1 MKGGAMDRPEMS
13 ARPGYDR
20 GNPYGTGVP
29 GQAPAGEEYR
39 GEWATWVD
47 RPQDQAQP
55 TEPVHMQA
63 PGPDE
68 YEDQFA
74 GLIDRSPAP
83 RKTRRWAVPLLGTL
97 GVAALGFAAFL
108 QFGTG
113 GSDRQA
119 AAPVPPAQATAPA
132 APVAQCPAERVGNRI
147 QGNGVGGF
155 DSGPAVIFAFQ
166 HAYYVDRS
174 GEQVRATTT
183 ADAAVQAADA
193 IQRGIDSIPEGTTHC
208 VAITPGAFA
217 GQYTVVVTEHR
228 PGQQPVTYN
237 PQVVTTTKDGSRTLI
252 SAIARG

>member
-1 MKGGAMDRPEMS
+1 MS

-20 GNPYGTGVP
+20 GDPYGAGGP

-39 GEWATWVD
+39 GEWAAWVD
-47 RPQDQAQP
+47 RQP
-55 TEPVHMQA
+55 AGASPDEPVRTPEPE
-63 PGPDE
+63 PGE

-83 RKTRRWAVPLLGTL
+83 RAKRRWAVPLLGTL
-97 GVAALGFAAFL
+97 GVLALGFAAFL
-108 QFGTG
+108 QFGIG
-113 GSDRQA
+113 GSDQQA
-119 AAPVPPAQATAPA
+119 SAPARSAPAATPA
-132 APVAQCPAERVGNRI
+132 APVAQCPAERIGNRI
-147 QGNGVGGF
+147 QGNGAGGF

-174 GEQVRATTT
+174 GAQVRATTT

-193 IQRGIDSIPEGTTHC
+193 IQRGIDSIPAGTTHC

-217 GQYTVVVTEHR
+217 GQYLVVVTEHR

-237 PQVVTTTKDGSRTLI
+237 PQIVTTTEDGGRTLI

>member
-1 MKGGAMDRPEMS
+1 MS

-20 GNPYGTGVP
+20 GHPYGAERPV
-29 GQAPAGEEYR
+29 QAPSGEDYR
-39 GEWATWVD
+39 GEWAAWVD
-47 RPQDQAQP
+47 RPPVPPSEPGQP
-55 TEPVHMQA
+55 PEPETD
-63 PGPDE
+63 P

-83 RKTRRWAVPLLGTL
+83 RAARRWAVPLLGIL
-97 GVAALGFAAFL
+97 GIAALALVAYVL
-108 QFGTG
+108 VGTG
-113 GSDRQA
+113 GPDRQA
-119 AAPVPPAQATAPA
+119 AAPAPSAQATAPA
-132 APVAQCPAERVGNRI
+132 APTAQCPAERVGNRI

-193 IQRGIDSIPEGTTHC
+193 IQRGIDSIPTGTTHC
-208 VAITPGAFA
+208 VAISPGAFA
-217 GQYTVVVTEHR
+217 GQYIVVITEHR

-237 PQVVTTTKDGSRTLI
+237 PQIVTTTKDGERTLI

>member
-1 MKGGAMDRPEMS
+1 MS

-20 GNPYGTGVP
+20 GNPYGTRGP
-29 GQAPAGEEYR
+29 GQAPASDEDYR
-39 GEWATWVD
+39 GEWAAWVD
-47 RPQDQAQP
+47 QPAAAAQQ
-55 TEPVHMQA
+55 PVPVQA
-63 PGPDE
+63 PEPDPDR
-68 YEDQFA
+68 YEDQFS

-83 RKTRRWAVPLLGTL
+83 PARRRLAVPLLGTL
-97 GVAALGFAAFL
+97 GLAALAFAAYM

-113 GSDRQA
+113 GSDPQA
-119 AAPVPPAQATAPA
+119 VAPAPSAPATAPA

-166 HAYYVDRS
+166 HAYYVTRS

-183 ADAAVQAADA
+183 ADAAVQTADA
-193 IQRGIDSIPEGTTHC
+193 IQRGIDTIPAGTAHC

-217 GQYTVVVTEHR
+217 GQYIVVITEHR

-237 PQVVTTTKDGSRTLI
+237 PQLVTTTKDGDRTLI
-252 SAIARG
+252 SAITRA

>member
-1 MKGGAMDRPEMS
+1 MS

-20 GNPYGTGVP
+20 GNQFGSG
-29 GQAPAGEEYR
+29 GLEQAPTGAEYR
-39 GEWATWVD
+39 GEWSAWVD
-47 RPQDQAQP
+47 RPPAGDQP
-55 TEPVHMQA
+55 
-63 PGPDE
+63 PGPAQTPPPDPDR

-83 RKTRRWAVPLLGTL
+83 RARRRWAVPLLGTL
-97 GVAALGFAAFL
+97 GVAALGFAAYM

-113 GSDRQA
+113 GSDGQA
-119 AAPVPPAQATAPA
+119 TAPAPSAQATAPA
-132 APVAQCPAERVGNRI
+132 APAAQCPAERVGNRI

-166 HAYYVDRS
+166 HAYYVTRS

-193 IQRGIDSIPEGTTHC
+193 IQRGIDSIPPGTTHC
-208 VAITPGAFA
+208 VAISPGAFA
-217 GQYTVVVTEHR
+217 GQYIVVVTEHR

-237 PQVVTTTKDGSRTLI
+237 PQLVTTAKDGDRTLI

>member
-1 MKGGAMDRPEMS
+1 MDRPEMS

-20 GNPYGTGVP
+20 GHQSGTGGP
-29 GQAPAGEEYR
+29 GQAPAGEDYR
-39 GEWATWVD
+39 GEWSTWVD
-47 RPQDQAQP
+47 HLPAGA
-55 TEPVHMQA
+55 QA
-63 PGPDE
+63 PGPAQTTPPDPDR

-83 RKTRRWAVPLLGTL
+83 RARRWAVPMLGTL
-97 GVAALGFAAFL
+97 GVATLGFAAYM

-119 AAPVPPAQATAPA
+119 AAPAPSAQASAPA
-132 APVAQCPAERVGNRI
+132 APAAQCPAERVGNRI

-166 HAYYVDRS
+166 HAYYVTRS

-193 IQRGIDSIPEGTTHC
+193 IQRGIDSIPAGTTHC
-208 VAITPGAFA
+208 VAISPGAFA
-217 GQYTVVVTEHR
+217 GQYLVVVTEHR

-237 PQVVTTTKDGSRTLI
+237 PQIVTTTKDGDRTLI
-252 SAIARG
+252 SAISRG